1 MQQKTQP
8 KRIRSL
14 SFGIERLGLTALRYP
29 LVVAVVIAAITVM
42 AGLGYSRLRVDDSL
56 SELFRTDTPE
66 FRDYE
71 TISKRFPSSEYDVLI
86 VVSGD
91 KLLERKSIQA
101 LRELIINLQFV
112 DGMAGEVSLFSAREA
127 PEPGKVPGPVF
138 PAKLP
143 TGADYAKLIDQVR
156 NNEIIKGKLLS
167 DDGTLTLILLA
178 LDRQV

>member
-8 KRIRSL
+8 KRVRSL

-29 LVVAVVIAAITVM
+29 RIVAVLIAIITVVAAF
-42 AGLGYSRLRVDDSL
+42 GYTKLRVDDSL

-91 KLLERKSIQA
+91 KLLERRSIQA

-112 DGMAGEVSLFSAREA
+112 EGMAGEVSLFSAREA

-143 TGADYAKLIDQVR
+143 
-156 NNEIIKGKLLS
+156 
-167 DDGTLTLILLA
+167 
-178 LDRQV
+178 DRKSVV